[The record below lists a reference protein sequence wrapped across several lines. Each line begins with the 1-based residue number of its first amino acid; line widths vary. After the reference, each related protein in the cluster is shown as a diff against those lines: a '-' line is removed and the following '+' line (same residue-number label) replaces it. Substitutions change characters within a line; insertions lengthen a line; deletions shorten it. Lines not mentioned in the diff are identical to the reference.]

1 MFPSLR
7 LFQPWMRDFLY
18 FLKSKNAQI
27 SKALERKIFLLTTNV
42 TVNAGREKRA
52 GEGKAIVARCCECS
66 GHASA
71 VTLPSPVSL
80 S

>member
-1 MFPSLR
+1 MFPSLH

-27 SKALERKIFLLTTNV
+27 SKALEKKIFVLATNV

-52 GEGKAIVARCCECS
+52 GEEKARCCEHR

>member
-1 MFPSLR
+1 MFPSLH
-7 LFQPWMRDFLY
+7 LFQPWMKDFLY
-18 FLKSKNAQI
+18 FLKSKNGQI
-27 SKALERKIFLLTTNV
+27 SKALEKKIFLLTTNV
-42 TVNAGREKRA
+42 TVNAGRKKRA
-52 GEGKAIVARCCECS
+52 GEEKAIVARCCEYR